1 MQIFS
6 YHPERGTIGLQIESL
21 EDLWHLDHILEEGDL
36 LKARTYRRTDQPS
49 DLLRPQRAEKKPVTL
64 TIRIEKIEFHPHSNW
79 LRATGVIEGG
89 EDSGSHHTINLEEG
103 TRCTIIKQ
111 WRQYH
116 LDRLKEAVQQST
128 TPRILLVVM
137 DDEQADFGVMRQYGI
152 EEVAT
157 VHAGIPGKREPS
169 QRKAAK
175 AQYFKEVSTKISE
188 YDLPTIVAGPGFTK
202 EEFRKFL
209 TDTGQKQVEIESVST
224 TGKTGLY
231 EIVKRGLIEKVYQDS
246 KAARDIQLVE
256 ELFARII
263 TNDAVYGMEDVK
275 RAVTY
280 SACEDLL
287 IVDTLLRTT
296 RETEYLLEQARQ
308 RGGRTHIISSQ
319 HEGGEKLLHLGG
331 IAAFLRF
338 KIE

>member
-1 MQIFS
+1 MQILS
-6 YHPERGTIGLQIESL
+6 YHPERGTISLQIESL

-49 DLLRPQRAEKKPVTL
+49 DMLRPQRAEKKPVTL
-64 TIRIEKIEFHPHSNW
+64 IIRIEKVEFHPHSNW

-89 EDSGSHHTINLEEG
+89 EDAGSYHTINLEEG
-103 TRCTIIKQ
+103 SRCTIIKQ

-116 LDRLKEAVQQST
+116 LERLKEAVQQSK
-128 TPRILLVVM
+128 TPRILLVAM
-137 DDEQADFGVMRQYGI
+137 DDEQADFGVVRQYGI

-157 VHAGIPGKREPS
+157 VHARIPGKREPS

-175 AQYFKEVSTKISE
+175 NQYFKEISAKISE

-209 TDTGQKQVEIESVST
+209 MDTGGKQVEVESVST

-231 EIVKRGLIEKVYQDS
+231 EVVKRGLVEKVYQDS
-246 KAARDIQLVE
+246 KTARDIQLIE
-256 ELFARII
+256 ELFAKII
-263 TNDAVYGMEDVK
+263 TNDAVYGLEDVK
-275 RAVTY
+275 KAVAY
-280 SACEDLL
+280 SACQDLL
-287 IVDTLLRTT
+287 VVDTVLRTN
-296 RETEYLLEQARQ
+296 REAEHLMEQARQ
-308 RGGRTHIISSQ
+308 RGGKTHIISSQ